1 MENFHKFYLAANE
14 AKSNYISKSMGNDT
28 PHFRGVFSNP
38 DAVSCKNEPQEM
50 IECITAD
57 NWQQEDIAIENL
69 VPEATIDKRDFDAV
83 FCEEFIPDCDAMME
97 DTKDGTS
104 LERYADYSECGE
116 TVSSARAT
124 REKVTIRIKPQSTS
138 TGETGRKSSK
148 RPADFSDRKL
158 ICEFC
163 VETFET
169 LKEIRTHHEREHNI
183 RDGLSTQYH
192 KRVKR

>member
-1 MENFHKFYLAANE
+1 
-14 AKSNYISKSMGNDT
+14 MGNDT
-28 PHFRGVFSNP
+28 PNFGGVFSNS
-38 DAVSCKNEPQEM
+38 DAVSCKDEPQEM

-97 DTKDGTS
+97 DTKDDTS
-104 LERYADYSECGE
+104 LGRYAHYSECGE
-116 TVSSARAT
+116 TVSSACAT
-124 REKVTIRIKPQSTS
+124 REMVTIRIKPQSTS
-138 TGETGRKSSK
+138 TGEGRKSSK
-148 RPADFSDRKL
+148 RTADFSVRKL

-169 LKEIRTHHEREHNI
+169 FNEIKAHYEREHNI